1 MVCRSTHTLAD
12 GARLED
18 ANHKKSMDPSCLT
31 AAALPE
37 DGEVVVNNDSN
48 NIFKQCHNHH
58 KRNPNVPD
66 RLDDLDVLLDFRTA
80 VHTIAAQKPP
90 PANNQESHGTTK
102 FAPYIQRITANERIL
117 FSDAEQQQRERQPV
131 TIFGLSCYPG
141 FLFFPAA
148 LDETLQRQL
157 AYQALTAYCE
167 PPYRT
172 NIELVAPKS
181 SETVLLDS
189 SDVAAGSMWDLWS
202 QQTSAE
208 DEEQNLETKHP
219 HPQHMRYY
227 RCFEKL
233 SWATLGYFYDWT
245 QRCYHED
252 DYSPFPSDLATLGRV
267 FAQWSLS
274 LEKDGETS
282 YDPSACIVNY
292 YGSVMIDKSALA

>member
-1 MVCRSTHTLAD
+1 
-12 GARLED
+12 
-18 ANHKKSMDPSCLT
+18 MDPPSCLT

-37 DGEVVVNNDSN
+37 DGHVAVNNDSN

-66 RLDDLDVLLDFRTA
+66 RLDDFDALLDFRTA
-80 VHTIAAQKPP
+80 AHTTAAQQLP
-90 PANNQESHGTTK
+90 PANQSHGSTK

-117 FSDAEQQQRERQPV
+117 FSDAGQQQQERPV

-148 LDETLQRQL
+148 LDSTLQRQL

-167 PPYRT
+167 SPYRT

-181 SETVLLDS
+181 SETTVLDS
-189 SDVAAGSMWDLWS
+189 SGVAAGSTMWDLWS
-202 QQTSAE
+202 QQQPSVL
-208 DEEQNLETKHP
+208 DEEQKLETKDP
-219 HPQHMRYY
+219 HQQHLRYY

-252 DYSPFPSDLATLGRV
+252 DYSPFPPDLAALGRV

-292 YGSVMIDKSALA
+292 YGSVMSDE

>member
-1 MVCRSTHTLAD
+1 
-12 GARLED
+12 
-18 ANHKKSMDPSCLT
+18 MDPCLT

-37 DGEVVVNNDSN
+37 DGEVAVNNDSN

-66 RLDDLDVLLDFRTA
+66 RLDDLDALLDFRTA
-80 VHTIAAQKPP
+80 ARTTAQKPP
-90 PANNQESHGTTK
+90 PANQESHGTTK
-102 FAPYIQRITANERIL
+102 FAPYIHRITANERIL
-117 FSDAEQQQRERQPV
+117 FSDTGQQRERPV

-148 LDETLQRQL
+148 LEERLQRQL

-202 QQTSAE
+202 QQQPSV
-208 DEEQNLETKHP
+208 DEEQRPETKDP
-219 HPQHMRYY
+219 HQQHLRYY

-245 QRCYHED
+245 QRCYHKD
-252 DYSPFPSDLATLGRV
+252 DLSPFPPDLAALGRV

-274 LEKDGETS
+274 LDEPDGETS

-292 YGSVMIDKSALA
+292 YGSVMSDESSIA